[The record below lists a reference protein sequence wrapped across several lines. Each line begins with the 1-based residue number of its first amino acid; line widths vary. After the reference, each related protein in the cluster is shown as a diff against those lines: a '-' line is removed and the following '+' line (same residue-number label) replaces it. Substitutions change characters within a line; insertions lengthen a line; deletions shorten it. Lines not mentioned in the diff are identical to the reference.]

1 MTANLVALVVATS
14 FLVAIP
20 GPNVALIVANS
31 LGYGLRMGVMTVIGT
46 TAGLALQLAL
56 VSVGMVALIEH
67 AAAAMSWIRWLGVAY
82 LVYLGMRTWHAPP
95 EDLSRV
101 RAAPAMFWRGCLFA
115 ATNPKTLVFLAAFL
129 PQFIAGGNALQ
140 VPMFAAVYLAVIFVG
155 DTLWAVF
162 ASYAR
167 PLLSKYARLRNRVAG
182 AFLVAAGIGL
192 AFARR

>member
-1 MTANLVALVVATS
+1 MTANLVALIVATAV
-14 FLVAIP
+14 LVAIP

-31 LGYGLRMGVMTVIGT
+31 LAYGLRMGIMTVIGT

-56 VSVGMVALIEH
+56 VAVGMVALIEH
-67 AAAAMSWIRWLGVAY
+67 AAVAMSWIRWLGVAS
-82 LVYLGMRTWHAPP
+82 LFYLGIRTWRAPP
-95 EDLSRV
+95 EDLAQV
-101 RAAPAMFWRGCLFA
+101 HAAPAMFWRGCLFA

-129 PQFIAGGNALQ
+129 PQFIAADSAVQ
-140 VPMFAAVYLAVIFVG
+140 VPLFAAVYLAVIFVG

-167 PLLSKYARLRNRVAG
+167 PLLAQYARLRNRVAG

-192 AFARR
+192 ALARR

>member
-1 MTANLVALVVATS
+1 MSANLVALVVATAV
-14 FLVAIP
+14 LVAIP

-67 AAAAMSWIRWLGVAY
+67 AAVAMSWIRWLGVAY
-82 LVYLGMRTWHAPP
+82 LVYLGIRTWRAPP
-95 EDLSRV
+95 EDLSHV
-101 RAAPAMFWRGCLFA
+101 HAAPAMFWRGCLFA

-129 PQFIAGGNALQ
+129 PQFIAGGTALQ
-140 VPMFAAVYLAVIFVG
+140 VPVFAAVYLAVIFVG

-167 PLLSKYARLRNRVAG
+167 PLLAKYTRLRNRVAG

-192 AFARR
+192 ALARR